1 MGTKGSNNHRRKS
14 HTKNA
19 TSNPSTMLL
28 AVRDGQRVLIGM
40 AILSFHVIR
49 GGKFYVKSTWPRTN
63 RRDNARSPGAMLL
76 NQQTEF
82 MVHLIPPFR
91 ATASSLMG
99 FKG

>member
-1 MGTKGSNNHRRKS
+1 MGTKGSNSHRRKS

-19 TSNPSTMLL
+19 TSNLSTMLL
-28 AVRDGQRVLIGM
+28 AVSDGQRVGM
-40 AILSFHVIR
+40 AILSFHVMR
-49 GGKFYVKSTWPRTN
+49 EGKFYVKSTWPRTN

-99 FKG
+99 FQG